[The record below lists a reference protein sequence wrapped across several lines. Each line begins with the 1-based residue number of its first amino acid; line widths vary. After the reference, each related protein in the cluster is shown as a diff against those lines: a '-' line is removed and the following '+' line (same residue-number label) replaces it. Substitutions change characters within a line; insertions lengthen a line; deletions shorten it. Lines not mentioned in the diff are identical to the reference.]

1 MIIVQPNL
9 GFGEFNTFEYEHIQR
24 LLCAA
29 SRSLWFTEHSVQSW
43 TSCFN
48 DKLKNFCLVVVILLD
63 EARHQIKT

>member
-48 DKLKNFCLVVVILLD
+48 DKLKNFCLSSSSNPVG
-63 EARHQIKT
+63 